1 MNKRLV
7 CGALRAFG
15 VALSVM
21 PATALAQGEM
31 SDVEIESSRLAP
43 GIYMLTGRGGNIGV
57 SAGEDGVF
65 LIDDQ
70 FAPLTEKIRAAVA
83 ALHDGP
89 VRFVIN
95 THWHRDHTGG
105 NENFAEAGA
114 VIVAHENV
122 RERMSVPQVMERA
135 GRTVEPSPS
144 GALPVVTFT
153 RDLTLHLNGEPA
165 RVIHL
170 AAAHTD
176 GDAVVHF
183 TGSNVLHAGD
193 IFFNGMYP
201 FIDVDSG
208 GSVDGMIA
216 AADELLAMTDADT
229 KIIPGHGPLASRDDL
244 RGYRDML
251 ATVRDGVRAM
261 IEEGR
266 TLEEIKAAGLTADFD
281 ARYNRLGFFE
291 PERWVEMVYGSLA
304 D

>member
-1 MNKRLV
+1 MTKLPV
-7 CGALRAFG
+7 CDVLRAL
-15 VALSVM
+15 VAAIPMLPLV
-21 PATALAQGEM
+21 ALAQGDM
-31 SDVEIESSRLAP
+31 SEVDIESRGLAP
-43 GIYMLTGRGGNIGV
+43 GIHMLTGRGGNIGV
-57 SAGEDGVF
+57 SAGKDGVF

-70 FAPLTEKIRAAVA
+70 FAPLTGKIRAAVA
-83 ALHDGP
+83 ELHDGP
-89 VRFVIN
+89 IRFVIN

-122 RERMSVPQVMERA
+122 RERMSVEQVMERA

>member
-21 PATALAQGEM
+21 PAIALAQGEM
-31 SDVEIESSRLAP
+31 SDVEIESSELAP

-122 RERMSVPQVMERA
+122 RERMSVEQVMERA